1 MNLHLK
7 NVGVLFLAAATF
19 LKAEPPARPFP
30 QHVIYAADSIRPDHR
45 TQAQLDDD
53 VRAFYAEWKREFI
66 KPAGVGA
73 DGRTRYR
80 VAFGKKG
87 KAAART
93 VSEGQ
98 GYGMVIVALMA
109 GEDAESQMIF
119 DGLHDFALAYPSSR
133 DARLMTWQ
141 VPVGEGSDS
150 AFDGDA
156 DIAHALLLAH
166 AQWGSSGRVDY
177 AAAARIRI
185 MGILASTIG
194 PESRLPMLGDWVQAK
209 GEKMNQYTPR
219 ASDFMP
225 AHFRSWA
232 RFTGDGVWQTVAE
245 RCAAV
250 IGDIQ
255 ANFSPG
261 TGLLPDFVVA
271 AQSAPRPAPSKF
283 LEAVTDGDYY
293 YNSGRV
299 PWRLGADALLNADAK
314 SLSQVRKISA
324 WARESTG
331 GDPQKLR
338 GGYRLD
344 GMPLN
349 GSDYF
354 TTFFAAP
361 LGVAAMLDPQHQAWL
376 NALFESVRARHE
388 SYYEDSVTLQC
399 LLVMSGNY
407 WDPAPLAKASAP
419 DAPAGSVR

>member
-1 MNLHLK
+1 MTSNLK
-7 NVGVLFLAAATF
+7 AAALMLVF
-19 LKAEPPARPFP
+19 GALGYAEPPARPFP
-30 QHVIYAADSIRPDHR
+30 QHVAYAADSIRPNHR
-45 TQAQLDDD
+45 SQAQLDVD

-66 KPAGVGA
+66 KPAGTGS

-109 GEDAESQMIF
+109 GEDPEARMIF
-119 DGLHDFALAYPSSR
+119 DGLLDFALAYPSSR

-141 VPVGEGSDS
+141 VPVGEGSNS

-177 AAAARIRI
+177 AAAARTRLA
-185 MGILASTIG
+185 GILASTIG

-209 GEKMNQYTPR
+209 GEKMNEYTPR
-219 ASDFMP
+219 ASDFIP

-250 IGDIQ
+250 IGDLQ
-255 ANFSPG
+255 ANFSPR

-271 AQSAPRPAPSKF
+271 AQSAPRPAPPKF

-293 YNSGRV
+293 YNSGRL
-299 PWRLGADALLNADAK
+299 PWRLGADALLNAEPRSVA
-314 SLSQVRKISA
+314 QVRKISA

-344 GMPLN
+344 GTPLT

-361 LGVAAMLDPQHQAWL
+361 LGVAAMLEPQHQAWL
-376 NALFESVRARHE
+376 NTLYESVRSRHE
-388 SYYEDSVTLQC
+388 GYYEDSVTLQC

-407 WDPAPLAKASAP
+407 WDPAPLAKAP
-419 DAPAGSVR
+419 EPQAPAGSVR